1 MSIQNPYDH
10 ALKLLART
18 YPEAFLRL
26 GFPDQPAQLVD
37 TQANVELAL
46 EIDRVDFLHQVT
58 LQGTAAYLHIDFQL
72 EHDVD
77 CPRRFFVYNAMLTE
91 LKKPTPIIT
100 LPVYLRPRLAELPS
114 SYEVKVGETLFHRFT
129 YQPLKLW
136 RYVDQIRDGTF
147 YIFAPLLPLL
157 TRSTDEALLVEER
170 QLILTHEKDPDR
182 QRTLLTTAI
191 LIAAQSKLFSSDFL
205 WDLFKEDQ
213 MDLDNP
219 VIAKLLERAY
229 AEKLAAETKKIEQ
242 KLQESLVLAE
252 QRVVAAE
259 AERRKAES
267 EAAHHEAE
275 VTKIEAE
282 IAQQWQEL
290 MLKVLDHRFTSVPVA
305 LVLLLPSVKPSQRSR
320 VSDIVLDSPDGES
333 CLQELRQ
340 VLGEG

>member
-37 TQANVELAL
+37 TQTNVELAL

-58 LQGTAAYLHIDFQL
+58 LQGTVAYLHIDFQL
-72 EHDVD
+72 EHETD

-136 RYVDQIRDGTF
+136 SYVDQIRDGTF

-182 QRTLLTTAI
+182 QRPHSPATTR
-191 LIAAQSKLFSSDFL
+191 STPSGRHF
-205 WDLFKEDQ
+205 
-213 MDLDNP
+213 P
-219 VIAKLLERAY
+219 VVR
-229 AEKLAAETKKIEQ
+229 
-242 KLQESLVLAE
+242 
-252 QRVVAAE
+252 
-259 AERRKAES
+259 
-267 EAAHHEAE
+267 
-275 VTKIEAE
+275 
-282 IAQQWQEL
+282 
-290 MLKVLDHRFTSVPVA
+290 
-305 LVLLLPSVKPSQRSR
+305 
-320 VSDIVLDSPDGES
+320 
-333 CLQELRQ
+333 
-340 VLGEG
+340 

>member
-1 MSIQNPYDH
+1 M
-10 ALKLLART
+10 
-18 YPEAFLRL
+18 
-26 GFPDQPAQLVD
+26 
-37 TQANVELAL
+37 
-46 EIDRVDFLHQVT
+46 
-58 LQGTAAYLHIDFQL
+58 
-72 EHDVD
+72 
-77 CPRRFFVYNAMLTE
+77 TE

-136 RYVDQIRDGTF
+136 SYVDQIRDGTF

-229 AEKLAAETKKIEQ
+229 AEKLAAETQ
-242 KLQESLVLAE
+242 KFQEELALAE

-259 AERRKAES
+259 SEAATVRQEAES
-267 EAAHHEAE
+267 E
-275 VTKIEAE
+275 TTRREAE

-305 LVLLLPSVKPSQRSR
+305 LVLLLPTVKPSQRSR
-320 VSDIVLDSPDGES
+320 VSDILLDSPDAEN

-340 VLGEG
+340 VLVDCY